1 MPWSLALMQ
10 IALGL
15 VLATGYFS
23 LIRNKRPVQLN
34 TFLLLLGGYL
44 LLRFISIY
52 FSPDPARSFRAVYK
66 QDWTLPLLPLMAT
79 IELDSRTIRNSLQTL
94 LISATLVGVYGIIQ
108 MFLGVEY
115 VRGKNLAAYG
125 NLFRATGSYSF
136 YLTFAG
142 NQLMFFVFLLG
153 VFLLEKQTKQRRV
166 FQAIMLT
173 ILFLSILSTFG
184 RSAWLAIILATGLG
198 TLLVNRRLFGYAM
211 LGISIIAG
219 VAMLISPD
227 IQERIFSIFDMSK
240 NAARLNLWYTSIEMI
255 KANPF
260 TGLGPGLFNRFF
272 EMYKV
277 PGVYDA
283 YGHSHN
289 DYLNIAVNSGIPA
302 LLVWLGAWVSWFA
315 YTLKQYF
322 TVEGE
327 DKQRML
333 GAILA
338 ITAIGFA
345 AIFQCYYTD
354 LENNIVW
361 LFFAGIALVKSKKLV
376 MDCWG

>member
-15 VLATGYFS
+15 MLLSGYAT
-23 LIRNKRPVQLN
+23 IIQNKQPLRPN
-34 TFLLLLGGYL
+34 AFLLLLGLYL
-44 LLRFISIY
+44 LIRFITIY

-66 QDWTLPLLPLMAT
+66 QDWTLLMLPLLAT
-79 IELDSRTIRNSLQTL
+79 IEIDSRTIRNAIQTL
-94 LISATLVGVYGIIQ
+94 LISATLVGVYGIVQ

-115 VRGKNLAAYG
+115 IRGKNLAAYG

-142 NQLMFFVFLLG
+142 NQLMFFAFLLG
-153 VFLLEKQTKQRRV
+153 FFLLEKQNKQRRLI
-166 FQAIMLT
+166 QAAMLI
-173 ILFLSILSTFG
+173 ILFLSIISTFG

-211 LGISIIAG
+211 LGISIIVG
-219 VAMLISPD
+219 IAMVISPD

-260 TGLGPGLFNRFF
+260 TGLGPGLFNKFF

-302 LLVWLGAWVSWFA
+302 LLIWLSAWISWFA
-315 YTLKQYF
+315 YTLKRYLSS
-322 TVEGE
+322 EGE
-327 DKQRML
+327 DKQRLL
-333 GAILA
+333 GSILA

-361 LFFAGIALVKSKKLV
+361 LFIAGIALVNKRFQVPGSEL
-376 MDCWG
+376 

>member
-15 VLATGYFS
+15 MLLIGYAI
-23 LIRNKRPVQLN
+23 LIRNKQPLHIN
-34 TFLLLLGGYL
+34 TFLILLGAYL
-44 LLRFISIY
+44 IIRFITIY

-66 QDWTLPLLPLMAT
+66 QDWTLLLLPLFAT
-79 IELDSRTIRNSLQTL
+79 IKLDSRTIRNALQTL
-94 LISATLVGVYGIIQ
+94 LISATLVGIYGILQ

-153 VFLLEKQTKQRRV
+153 VFLLERQNNQRRLI
-166 FQAIMLT
+166 QAAMLT
-173 ILFLSILSTFG
+173 VLLLSIIATFG
-184 RSAWLAIILATGLG
+184 RSAWLAIVLATGLG

-219 VAMLISPD
+219 LAMTISPD

-302 LLVWLGAWVSWFA
+302 LLVWLSAWTSWFV
-315 YTLKQYF
+315 YTLKRYF
-322 TVEGE
+322 SSEGE
-327 DKQRML
+327 EKQHML
-333 GAILA
+333 GSVLA

-361 LFFAGIALVKSKKLV
+361 LFFTGIALVGSRQ
-376 MDCWG
+376 

>member
-10 IALGL
+10 IALGM
-15 VLATGYFS
+15 VLATGYYMI
-23 LIRNKRPVQLN
+23 IRNKQPLRIN

-44 LLRFISIY
+44 LLRFVSIY

-66 QDWTLPLLPLMAT
+66 QDWTLLLLPLLAT
-79 IELDSRTIRNSLQTL
+79 IELDSRTIRKSLQTL
-94 LISATLVGVYGIIQ
+94 LISATLVGIYGIIQ

-115 VRGKNLAAYG
+115 VRGKNLAVYG
-125 NLFRATGSYSF
+125 NLFRAVGSYSF

-153 VFLLEKQTKQRRV
+153 VFLLDKQDKRRRLI
-166 FQAIMLT
+166 QAAMLT
-173 ILFLSILSTFG
+173 ILFLSIISTFG

-219 VAMLISPD
+219 IAMFISPD
-227 IQERIFSIFDMSK
+227 IQERVFSIFDMSK

-289 DYLNIAVNSGIPA
+289 DYLNIAVNSGIPT
-302 LLVWLGAWVSWFA
+302 LLIWLSAWVSWFA

-322 TVEGE
+322 TVAGE

-333 GAILA
+333 GSILA

-361 LFFAGIALVKSKKLV
+361 LFFAGMAMVRSRKLV